1 MPMLT
6 GIRIW
11 VFAICSGLM
20 TYAAAGDVM
29 PSAGDAAVQPSE
41 QVKQSLNMDEPM
53 QGGMKRKGM
62 LKGDVKAAAQKKDK
76 KMQEMLEKEEQSMP
90 PKSQQAR

>member
-1 MPMLT
+1 MLILT
-6 GIRIW
+6 VTRIC

-20 TYAAAGDVM
+20 AYAATG
-29 PSAGDAAVQPSE
+29 AVISPARDTAEQLPEEIKQP
-41 QVKQSLNMDEPM
+41 LNMDEPM
-53 QGGMKRKGM
+53 QGGMKKKGM
-62 LKGDVKAAAQKKDK
+62 LKGDVKASAEKKDK